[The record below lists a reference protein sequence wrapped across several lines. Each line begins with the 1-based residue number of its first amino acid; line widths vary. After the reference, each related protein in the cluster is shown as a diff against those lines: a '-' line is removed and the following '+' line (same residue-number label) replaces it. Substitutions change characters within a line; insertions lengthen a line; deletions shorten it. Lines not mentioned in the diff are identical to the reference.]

1 MAIVHHASMIIYI
14 WRSGQLQAGVMKS
27 VVIKRSILLNG
38 RKTSVSLENEFW
50 HALHEIAD
58 REYVAVSAVVE
69 QIDKDR
75 DNINLSSAIRV
86 FILKHFRFQNK
97 METIQTVHFGR
108 HGANNASLRARA
120 QECRSLAE
128 TFNDV
133 GAREIML
140 RVAADY
146 EILADRLER
155 AANDEH
161 AIPMSKARLKNCL

>member
-1 MAIVHHASMIIYI
+1 MAIIHHARMSIFI
-14 WRSGQLQAGVMKS
+14 RLSGHLQVRVMKS

-50 HALHEIAD
+50 DALHEIAD
-58 REYVAVSAVVE
+58 RGNIALSVVVE
-69 QIDKDR
+69 QINRER

-86 FILKHFRFQNK
+86 FVLNHFRPLTGK
-97 METIQTVHFGR
+97 ETTQGSPSGWR
-108 HGANNASLRARA
+108 SANSGSLRVRA
-120 QECRSLAE
+120 EECRTLAE

-133 GAREIML
+133 ETREIML

-155 AANDEH
+155 AANDERPH
-161 AIPMSKARLKNCL
+161 IQSA